1 MLHQCDNL
9 RFTHPKIRLVAAWN
23 TSDTMFRIDTQAT
36 GTGSTHG
43 NQTRPPHK
51 RVKIAKPSAAGESE
65 PRFAPSAFSEGPAT
79 LNQENATSQM
89 PAPILPPELSHLQTK
104 YDFTTMSIISS
115 SKIEQ
120 KVRNL
125 LMRLEN
131 FSFADVNAKPGVI
144 VLHAKAN
151 VVAKMISII
160 EIAKKNITDEGGKWW
175 QYSRLHGQ
183 IAELKEK
190 PETAESAGKTLV
202 EWDQNRASL
211 INNGVEA
218 SLTGNGFPAGQP
230 TVGIINESAGDQVEE
245 EVVFETMKEKKKHG
259 DPSKAEALQA
269 RKKIRA
275 VPVMTIYM
283 SRVPIGEFK
292 ERYG

>member
-1 MLHQCDNL
+1 ML
-9 RFTHPKIRLVAAWN
+9 RLDAPA
-23 TSDTMFRIDTQAT
+23 I

-43 NQTRPPHK
+43 HQTRPPHK
-51 RVKIAKPSAAGESE
+51 RVKITKASASDDSE
-65 PRFAPSAFSEGPAT
+65 PRFAPSPVSEGPT
-79 LNQENATSQM
+79 MLNHEAATSQM

-125 LMRLEN
+125 LLRLEK
-131 FSFADVNAKPGVI
+131 FSFADVNAKPGVV

-151 VVAKMISII
+151 VAAKMVSII
-160 EIAKKNITDEGGKWW
+160 EIAKKNISQEGGKWW

-183 IAELKEK
+183 IAELKEN
-190 PETAESAGKTLV
+190 PEKVEPAGKTLV
-202 EWDQNRASL
+202 EWERNRVSSRRNAVEVNATS
-211 INNGVEA
+211 NGV
-218 SLTGNGFPAGQP
+218 
-230 TVGIINESAGDQVEE
+230 QVEGPIVGTIDE
-245 EVVFETMKEKKKHG
+245 PEDLIDDEVVFETMKENKKGG
-259 DPSKAEALQA
+259 DPSATEGFQA

-283 SRVPIGEFK
+283 SRVPIKEFK
-292 ERYG
+292 ERYGWVLAEQSRRL

>member
-1 MLHQCDNL
+1 MLLMDA
-9 RFTHPKIRLVAAWN
+9 P
-23 TSDTMFRIDTQAT
+23 AT

-43 NQTRPPHK
+43 NQARPSHK
-51 RVKIAKPSAAGESE
+51 RIKITKPSASGESE
-65 PRFAPSAFSEGPAT
+65 PRFAPSPVVEGPGN
-79 LNQENATSQM
+79 LNQETATSQM

-125 LMRLEN
+125 LLRLEK
-131 FSFADVNAKPGVI
+131 FSFADVNAKPGVV

-151 VVAKMISII
+151 VVAKMVSII

-190 PETAESAGKTLV
+190 PGPSESAGKTLV
-202 EWDQNRASL
+202 EWEQNRAL
-211 INNGVEA
+211 VIKNGVEA
-218 SLTGNGFPAGQP
+218 NPTGNGVQAGLP
-230 TVGIINESAGDQVEE
+230 RENIINESARGQVEE
-245 EVVFETMKEKKKHG
+245 ETAFETMRDKNKPG
-259 DPSKAEALQA
+259 DPPTAEVSQI

>member
-1 MLHQCDNL
+1 
-9 RFTHPKIRLVAAWN
+9 
-23 TSDTMFRIDTQAT
+23 MFRIDAAAT

-43 NQTRPPHK
+43 NQTRPPRK
-51 RVKIAKPSAAGESE
+51 RVKITKPSASGESE
-65 PRFAPSAFSEGPAT
+65 PRFTPSPVSEGPANFNHET
-79 LNQENATSQM
+79 ANSQM

-125 LMRLEN
+125 LLRLEK
-131 FSFADVNAKPGVI
+131 FSFADINAKPGVV

-151 VVAKMISII
+151 VVAKMVSIV
-160 EIAKKNITDEGGKWW
+160 EIAKKNITDEGEKWW

-190 PETAESAGKTLV
+190 PERAESAGKTLV
-202 EWDQNRASL
+202 EWEQNRASL
-211 INNGVEA
+211 IKSGVEA
-218 SLTGNGFPAGQP
+218 NLTGNRVQTGQP
-230 TVGIINESAGDQVEE
+230 TVGIIDEPTGHQVEE
-245 EVVFETMKEKKKHG
+245 EAGFETMKEKKKCE
-259 DPSKAEALQA
+259 DLSTAEAFQA

-275 VPVMTIYM
+275 VPVVTIYM